1 MFGNKI
7 IPTDIDVIIY
17 FLLIKTI
24 ALYLVYYS
32 EIKLNKF
39 EKEKRVIE
47 LYKEGKTVREIA
59 QEVHMAFRD
68 ISQIIKKYIED
79 TDENKKLQKKIS
91 VQALSLFNQGK
102 KPIEVAISLELGCEE
117 TEKIYQ
123 QFWRLNNIHILDSI
137 YQEIKEDISNLIDVY
152 NKFKGENR
160 SPKEIKTLIAI
171 LQEVSDLEKYKEI
184 LEEKI
189 ENYES
194 IKV

>member
-1 MFGNKI
+1 M
-7 IPTDIDVIIY
+7 
-17 FLLIKTI
+17 
-24 ALYLVYYS
+24 S

-47 LYKEGKTVREIA
+47 SYKEGKTIREIA

-68 ISQIIKKYIED
+68 ISQIIKKYIEY

>member
-1 MFGNKI
+1 MIQYPI
-7 IPTDIDVIIY
+7 IMISSFSYKKRCKYY
-17 FLLIKTI
+17 F
-24 ALYLVYYS
+24 
-32 EIKLNKF
+32 KL
-39 EKEKRVIE
+39 
-47 LYKEGKTVREIA
+47 T
-59 QEVHMAFRD
+59 Q
-68 ISQIIKKYIED
+68 
-79 TDENKKLQKKIS
+79 
-91 VQALSLFNQGK
+91 
-102 KPIEVAISLELGCEE
+102 P
-117 TEKIYQ
+117 
-123 QFWRLNNIHILDSI
+123 FWRLNNIHILDSI